1 MCTLSW
7 QIWQGK
13 LSLAFSR
20 DEALDR
26 AIAEPPRIE
35 QTANGKIVCPVD
47 PEGGGTWLSL
57 NEQGLVLCL
66 LNDYRYKPSVARR
79 SRGLLVKDLANS
91 HSLEDLAV
99 TLKQLNLTDYAPF
112 QLVVFP
118 GPEAPRLW
126 QWNGSDLAE
135 VVAPGSPLSS
145 SSLFPALTPWLRRRW
160 FRRQTGGN
168 LRQLT
173 AEQHRQLHLNSGPL
187 GRYLGIR
194 MRRSQRATVSLCHL
208 ELTAHEGKLHYQD
221 LLNEKQSTTRLDI
234 QSRSI
239 RQGDQPVQRDRPL
252 DLEALFQSKNPAL
265 HQSLPKLTWPL
276 LRWVLCEAKLNR
288 GLSQLDGQ
296 HARDFCAHVLD
307 HLDVSIRIAANSAPL
322 PDASKRPVFLANHPS
337 GGIDGLVLITW
348 LSQHFPELRVIV
360 SDALLALP
368 HLEPFVVPVD
378 RYQRNHGALRQLH
391 KAFASDAALLIFPAG
406 RTARRQQGR
415 LVDAPWQKMPIN
427 LARQYERSLVTLHL
441 DTANSWKF
449 DALAAVRRRLSIG
462 LNLEM
467 LLLVREILKPARRT
481 VGLRLGPYQTATEWV
496 PKGQTDQA
504 RLAYWRGQYDQLA
517 GPVEPAL
524 SSTEVFS

>member
-13 LSLAFSR
+13 LSLVFSR
-20 DEALDR
+20 DESLDR
-26 AIAEPPRIE
+26 AVAEPPRIE
-35 QTANGKIVCPVD
+35 QGPKARLLCPVD
-47 PEGGGTWLSL
+47 PEGGGTWFSL

-66 LNDYRYKPSVARR
+66 LNDYRSPPRAARR
-79 SRGLLVKDLANS
+79 SRGLLVKDLAN
-91 HSLEDLAV
+91 HHNIEDLAAH
-99 TLKQLNLTDYAPF
+99 LKQLNLADYAPF

-126 QWNGSDLAE
+126 HWNGEELAE
-135 VVAPGSPLSS
+135 VVAPASPLSS

-160 FRRQTGGN
+160 FRRQTDGN
-168 LRQLT
+168 LLRLN

-208 ELTAHEGKLHYQD
+208 ELTAREGRLHYQD
-221 LLNEKQSTTRLDI
+221 LLSERQSTTRLEL
-234 QSRSI
+234 QPRGAP
-239 RQGDQPVQRDRPL
+239 QGFTAVQRDRPL
-252 DLEALFQSKNPAL
+252 DLEALFQSKNPGL

-276 LRWVLCEAKLNR
+276 LRWVLCEARLNR
-288 GLSQLDGQ
+288 GLRQLDGQ

-307 HLDVSIRIAANSAPL
+307 HLDVSMRIAPRSAALPPANS
-322 PDASKRPVFLANHPS
+322 RPVFLANHPS

-348 LSQHFPELRVIV
+348 LSQHFPDLRVIV

-391 KAFASDAALLIFPAG
+391 SAFSSDAALLVFPAG

-415 LVDAPWQKMPIN
+415 LIDAPWQKMPIN
-427 LARQYERSLVTLHL
+427 LARQYERSLVTMYL
-441 DTANSWKF
+441 DTANSRAF
-449 DALAAVRRRLSIG
+449 DALASARKNLGIG

-467 LLLVREILKPARRT
+467 LLLVREILKPARKT
-481 VGLRLGPYQTATEWV
+481 VGLTLGRYQTAQEWV
-496 PKGQTDQA
+496 PRGQTDQA

-517 GPVEPAL
+517 GISEPTL